1 MSKRP
6 AFWLAWGTWV
16 LYVMIAIVKLLLQ
29 IRDDPSSWLSDL
41 FDALV
46 LLAFA
51 TVGALIAS
59 RRPDNPIGWLF
70 CISTLLWALGN
81 AMLEYTIYTFITV
94 PGSLPAGALMGV
106 FGDWIR
112 GIGFFLMLT
121 FLLLLFP
128 NGRLPSPRWRF
139 LAWLIMLLLLVYS
152 ITLLLSPYPYANS
165 AIDPRLTAV
174 RNPIGIGP
182 ANDLFDQLGG
192 SLPLLLFPTIIA
204 CIVSVFLRF
213 RRARGIERQQL
224 KWFTWGLALSMLMVV
239 IILIVVFT
247 IPSGGPGW
255 LFDLSVVC
263 IPIAAGIAMLRY
275 RLYDIDVLIN
285 RTLIY
290 GLLTATL
297 LGIYLLLVYGGQ
309 YLLSS
314 LFGPDNA
321 VVLVVSTLIVAALFH
336 PLRRRVQRLVDKR
349 FYRSKYDAA
358 RVVAGFSE
366 TLRQEVNLD
375 DLCEQL
381 LAVVQET
388 VQPSH
393 LSLWL
398 RSPEQAAKQRAISTS
413 NPREQ

>member
-1 MSKRP
+1 
-6 AFWLAWGTWV
+6 L
-16 LYVMIAIVKLLLQ
+16 
-29 IRDDPSSWLSDL
+29 
-41 FDALV
+41 
-46 LLAFA
+46 
-51 TVGALIAS
+51 
-59 RRPDNPIGWLF
+59 GW
-70 CISTLLWALGN
+70 
-81 AMLEYTIYTFITV
+81 Y
-94 PGSLPAGALMGV
+94 
-106 FGDWIR
+106 
-112 GIGFFLMLT
+112 LMLT

-128 NGRLPSPRWRF
+128 DGKLPSSRWRF
-139 LAWLIMLLLLVYS
+139 LAWLIVGLLTVYS
-152 ITLLLSPYPYANS
+152 ITLLLSPYPYAN
-165 AIDPRLTAV
+165 IDANLSNV
-174 RNPIGIGP
+174 RNPMGILIG
-182 ANDLFDQLGG
+182 NDLFDGLANFTM
-192 SLPLLLFPTIIA
+192 LPLFATIIA

-213 RRARGIERQQL
+213 RRVRGVERQQL
-224 KWFTWGLALSMLMVV
+224 KWFTYGMTLSLLMLIV
-239 IILIVVFT
+239 IIILTFFT
-247 IPSGGPGW
+247 TANSAGATFFY
-255 LFDLSVVC
+255 LAVVC
-263 IPIAAGIAMLRY
+263 IPISAGIAMLRY

-314 LFGPDNA
+314 FWGPDNP

-336 PLRRRVQRLVDKR
+336 PLRRRVQRLVDRR

-375 DLCEQL
+375 ELCEQL

-398 RSPEQAAKQRAISTS
+398 RSPEQTAKQRAMSTR
-413 NPREQ
+413 NPRDQ